1 MKFLALIPARY
12 ASTRFPGKPLA
23 DLMGKPMIQHVYEKA
38 HAVFDA
44 CYVATDD
51 PRIEQ
56 AVLSFGGRV
65 VMTSSEHPSGTDRC
79 REALVEVERET
90 GTAFDVVVNIQ
101 GDEPFVSREQLG
113 TAVPILPLWLSLL
126 VRKRMFLIPTLL
138 KWWSR
143 HRVMHSISAVR
154 LSLTGAVSSHS
165 NGRKDSNT

>member
-65 VMTSSEHPSGTDRC
+65 VMTSSESQRYRPLPGSAGGSGAGDWHGIRC
-79 REALVEVERET
+79 GCEY
-90 GTAFDVVVNIQ
+90 
-101 GDEPFVSREQLG
+101 P
-113 TAVPILPLWLSLL
+113 
-126 VRKRMFLIPTLL
+126 
-138 KWWSR
+138 
-143 HRVMHSISAVR
+143 
-154 LSLTGAVSSHS
+154 
-165 NGRKDSNT
+165 GR

>member
-90 GTAFDVVVNIQ
+90 GTVLYQQAEHEQ
-101 GDEPFVSREQLG
+101 REPASV
-113 TAVPILPLWLSLL
+113 TKIMTMLL
-126 VRKRMFLIPTLL
+126 V
-138 KWWSR
+138 
-143 HRVMHSISAVR
+143 
-154 LSLTGAVSSHS
+154 
-165 NGRKDSNT
+165 

>member
-79 REALVEVERET
+79 PGSA
-90 GTAFDVVVNIQ
+90 GGSGA
-101 GDEPFVSREQLG
+101 GDWHGIRCGCEYP
-113 TAVPILPLWLSLL
+113 
-126 VRKRMFLIPTLL
+126 
-138 KWWSR
+138 
-143 HRVMHSISAVR
+143 
-154 LSLTGAVSSHS
+154 
-165 NGRKDSNT
+165 GR